1 MINITKVSN
10 IISVKQDTD
19 LAKSY
24 FGSVGKFNT
33 YSVSKGDIVSNVFLI
48 SIGGDYF
55 EIPLGSLQVN
65 GVTATTLSD
74 GMGKLSAVFSS

>member
-10 IISVKQDTD
+10 IVSVKQDTD

-24 FGSVGKFNT
+24 FGSTGKFSS
-33 YSVSKGDIVSNVFLI
+33 YSVSRGDI
-48 SIGGDYF
+48 SINMFMVEIGKDYF